1 MLFCEKCGGLLIPKQ
16 QGKKTVMYCPKCG
29 FKSKDTETIETKET
43 IKQGKD
49 IEVIDKEQESNPL
62 VDQECP
68 KCGHDKAY
76 FWEVQTR
83 AGDEPATQFFKCEKC
98 KHTWRKY

>member
-1 MLFCEKCGGLLIPKQ
+1 MLFCKKCKGILIPKK
-16 QGKKTVMYCPKCG
+16 QGSKTIMYCPKCG
-29 FKSKDTETIETKET
+29 FKSKETENIETKEE
-43 IKQGKD
+43 ISSKSL
-49 IEVIDKEQESNPL
+49 EVVDKEPETNPL

-68 KCGHDKAY
+68 KCKHNKAY

-83 AGDEPATQFFKCEKC
+83 AGDEAATQFFKCEKC